1 MRVIAGKYRGT
12 KLNPPADD
20 KIRPTTDRVKETM
33 FGVIQFDIAGA
44 YVLDLFAGSG
54 ALGIEAASRGAAGV
68 VMADGSPEAIE
79 LIKSNLKRIKE
90 PAEIILEKNDYVA
103 EIKLFKNS
111 KKFDIVFID
120 PPYSAGVYENA
131 VSLLVEQNALK
142 PGAILVLESEGGVQ
156 LGVERV
162 ELWKSKKAGITH
174 LDYYRYREETNE

>member
-1 MRVIAGKYRGT
+1 MRVIAGKHRGT

-68 VMADGSPEAIE
+68 VMADSSTEAIE

-90 PAEIILEKNDYVA
+90 PPEISLEKNDYAA

-120 PPYSAGVYENA
+120 PPYSAGVYESA
-131 VSLLVEQNALK
+131 VNLLVQQGALK
-142 PGAILVLESEGGVQ
+142 DGAILVLESEGGVELDIEQ
-156 LGVERV
+156 VEA
-162 ELWKSKKAGITH
+162 WKAKKAGITR